1 METGFIISK
10 KILGVNMH
18 YFFYYIKIFYT
29 TLSVKLTKYYM
40 NITKFKVY
48 SYTICKKNDCKI
60 LAKTTFRSK
69 RKGEGN
75 FIPSPFL

>member
-1 METGFIISK
+1 
-10 KILGVNMH
+10 
-18 YFFYYIKIFYT
+18 
-29 TLSVKLTKYYM
+29 M

-60 LAKTTFRSK
+60 LAKTTIRSK